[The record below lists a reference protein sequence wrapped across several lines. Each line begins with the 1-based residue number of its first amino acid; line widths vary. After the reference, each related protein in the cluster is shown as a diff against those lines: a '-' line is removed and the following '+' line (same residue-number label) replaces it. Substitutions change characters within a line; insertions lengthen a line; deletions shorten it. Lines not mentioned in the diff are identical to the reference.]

1 VIGWEGRE
9 GRGDGGWDWDWGLG
23 DGTLGAMRN
32 RGEVVW
38 VERGEEGEGR
48 GKEGWGHVSV
58 VMRC

>member
-1 VIGWEGRE
+1 LGGEGRK
-9 GRGDGGWDWDWGLG
+9 GGWDWDWGLG

-32 RGEVVW
+32 RGEVVC

-48 GKEGWGHVSV
+48 GKEGWGHVSG